1 MVKPNAELDTFTSFG
16 FTANS
21 RGREDL
27 FFYSLK
33 GEQNETKYNI
43 K

>member
-1 MVKPNAELDTFTSFG
+1 MVKPNVGLNTFISFG

-27 FFYSLK
+27 FFYFLK